1 MIVGKSLT
9 EWSVG
14 GRGGVGDG
22 RGEGGGKRGRENACW
37 LRNAN
42 IIAPAGPLTSISV
55 TCLSAAVNLSWVS
68 RPGRDPQVLVT
79 GLGRALKLSV
89 LASLAACFGGARRK
103 LGRV

>member
-14 GRGGVGDG
+14 GRGVVGDG
-22 RGEGGGKRGRENACW
+22 GGGGGKRGRENACW

-55 TCLSAAVNLSWVS
+55 TCLSAAVNLSRVS
-68 RPGRDPQVLVT
+68 RPGPDPQALVT